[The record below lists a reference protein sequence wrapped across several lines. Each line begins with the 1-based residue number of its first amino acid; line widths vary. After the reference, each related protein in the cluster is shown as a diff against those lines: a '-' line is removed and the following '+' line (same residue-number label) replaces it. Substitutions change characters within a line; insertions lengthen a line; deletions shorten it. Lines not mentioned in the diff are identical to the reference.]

1 MHVTN
6 KNFSNRDLLEIN
18 RHLFQG
24 LLKLQPGRQRFK
36 APETVFCWIAKWR
49 KHKGKNCKAAVS
61 YISCLSRI
69 TIAADEK
76 GECLLSKDWLGPE
89 MVNNYKVGP

>member
-1 MHVTN
+1 MIQKTQIQEAIELCSTRLQN
-6 KNFSNRDLLEIN
+6 GGGSYR
-18 RHLFQG
+18 Q
-24 LLKLQPGRQRFK
+24 KLQ
-36 APETVFCWIAKWR
+36 C
-49 KHKGKNCKAAVS
+49 

-89 MVNNYKVGP
+89 MVNNYKAGP

>member
-1 MHVTN
+1 M
-6 KNFSNRDLLEIN
+6 EE
-18 RHLFQG
+18 
-24 LLKLQPGRQRFK
+24 
-36 APETVFCWIAKWR
+36 AY
-49 KHKGKNCKAAVS
+49 KGKNCKATVG

-89 MVNNYKVGP
+89 IVNNYKAGPWIPKVAVLAIVLNTAGGVLG

>member
-1 MHVTN
+1 M
-6 KNFSNRDLLEIN
+6 EE
-18 RHLFQG
+18 
-24 LLKLQPGRQRFK
+24 
-36 APETVFCWIAKWR
+36 AY
-49 KHKGKNCKAAVS
+49 KGKNCKATVS

-89 MVNNYKVGP
+89 MVNSYKVGP